1 MVAALVRCTGEEP
14 ARGKDTATVVEPPPV
29 EPEPVVPPLAWDT
42 AAGLVFAVATDVA
55 GQALLVDATYSD
67 RDRLDTL
74 HLQGSRIDALA
85 LELLAGGD
93 SVGAARVA
101 SVGEVSSTQCT
112 GWPVADLA
120 PATGAGSLPPWRVGF
135 AAGRVSPVPFDSLP
149 MLASR
154 DSADRT
160 VAVARASSRAEGDTA
175 AAFRGR
181 PYVVRQASRVAFD
194 DVEILFAEVARTV
207 QQEAN
212 PLHEQLVLVLERTGR
227 GRDPYVVRYQERS
240 IGPEEDAAAIE
251 LLLAFKVAR
260 SGRPA
265 LLLRRDAEDGTSFV
279 LLQRTPSGPWAARWR
294 SALATC

>member
-1 MVAALVRCTGEEP
+1 
-14 ARGKDTATVVEPPPV
+14 
-29 EPEPVVPPLAWDT
+29 
-42 AAGLVFAVATDVA
+42 VATDVA

-74 HLQGSRIDALA
+74 HLPGPRVDALT
-85 LELLAGGD
+85 LELFTGGD
-93 SVGAARVA
+93 RVGAARVA
-101 SVGEVSSTQCT
+101 SVGEVSSAQCT
-112 GWPVADLA
+112 GWPVADLQPV
-120 PATGAGSLPPWRVGF
+120 PAASSLPAWRVGF
-135 AAGRVSPVPFDSLP
+135 ATDRVGPVPFDSLP

-160 VAVARASSRAEGDTA
+160 VAVARAASRAEGDTA

-194 DVEILFAEVARTV
+194 DREILFAEVARTV

-227 GRDPYVVRYQERS
+227 GRDPYVVRYQERW

-251 LLLAFKVAR
+251 LLLAFRVTR

-265 LLLRRDAEDGTSFV
+265 LLLRRDAEEGTSFV
-279 LLQRTPSGPWAARWR
+279 LLQRRPSGEWAARWR
-294 SALATC
+294 SAVATC